1 MRVIKDEKHLKR
13 LIKLNDKYPISPRE
27 RSILLTNGFTNRF
40 ADEIKNSLS
49 RYKLENAY
57 LALNSNQHKE
67 KVIDE
72 IVVEVEKIVDKF
84 KAELDS
90 LDFN

>member
-1 MRVIKDEKHLKR
+1 M
-13 LIKLNDKYPISPRE
+13 
-27 RSILLTNGFTNRF
+27 
-40 ADEIKNSLS
+40 
-49 RYKLENAY
+49 YKLENAY